1 MNMSTIQTATG
12 AKSNADIIK
21 RRVIGDII
29 ELWFEKFYVT
39 TSNTYQ
45 GFITL
50 PCEDDTL
57 PVFLSYVLSRTRDTR
72 LKIADTDDILNKQID
87 KYLHTMGEQP
97 VVKFATQHTEDN

>member
-39 TSNTYQ
+39 
-45 GFITL
+45 
-50 PCEDDTL
+50 
-57 PVFLSYVLSRTRDTR
+57 VR
-72 LKIADTDDILNKQID
+72 LKEWNRN
-87 KYLHTMGEQP
+87 YLQSETFTIT
-97 VVKFATQHTEDN
+97 KR

>member
-39 TSNTYQ
+39 T
-45 GFITL
+45 
-50 PCEDDTL
+50 
-57 PVFLSYVLSRTRDTR
+57 R
-72 LKIADTDDILNKQID
+72 LKEWNRN
-87 KYLHTMGEQP
+87 YLQSKTFTITKRWQRRAKALLLYP
-97 VVKFATQHTEDN
+97 KN

>member
-39 TSNTYQ
+39 T
-45 GFITL
+45 
-50 PCEDDTL
+50 
-57 PVFLSYVLSRTRDTR
+57 R
-72 LKIADTDDILNKQID
+72 LKEWNRN
-87 KYLHTMGEQP
+87 YLQSETFTIT
-97 VVKFATQHTEDN
+97 KR

>member
-39 TSNTYQ
+39 
-45 GFITL
+45 L
-50 PCEDDTL
+50 
-57 PVFLSYVLSRTRDTR
+57 R
-72 LKIADTDDILNKQID
+72 LKEWNRN
-87 KYLHTMGEQP
+87 YLQSEAFTIT
-97 VVKFATQHTEDN
+97 KR